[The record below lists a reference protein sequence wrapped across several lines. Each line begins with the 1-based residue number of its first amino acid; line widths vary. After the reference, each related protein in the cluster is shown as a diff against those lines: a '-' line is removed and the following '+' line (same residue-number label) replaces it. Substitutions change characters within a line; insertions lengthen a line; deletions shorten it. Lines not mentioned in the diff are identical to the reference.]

1 MIKIER
7 NPDGS
12 IKAAYS
18 VYPDGTMK
26 MSSDPTPIPVLGSM
40 PQATK
45 PSLNAIVSSIMQEN
59 LKDLTDP
66 ITGKLGKRTF
76 AEFKDLIKLNKEN
89 FLRDEGKFADER
101 GGGLKS
107 FNKYL
112 DQLQSGEIDKLSPEE
127 AKYIDDLKNNRIN
140 L

>member
-18 VYPDGTMK
+18 VDASGMRLYG
-26 MSSDPTPIPVLGSM
+26 SDPTPIPVLGSM
-40 PQATK
+40 PRATQ
-45 PSLNAIVSSIMQEN
+45 PSLDSIISSLMQEN
-59 LKDLTDP
+59 FKDLRDP
-66 ITGKLGKRTF
+66 ITGKLGQRTF
-76 AEFKDLIKLNKEN
+76 GEFKDLIKLNKKN

-112 DQLQSGEIDKLSPEE
+112 DQLQSGKVDKLSLEE
-127 AKYIDDLKNNRIN
+127 AKFIDDLKNNKIN

>member
-18 VYPDGTMK
+18 VDASGMRLYG
-26 MSSDPTPIPVLGSM
+26 SDPTPIPVLGSM

-45 PSLNAIVSSIMQEN
+45 PSLDAILGSLMQEN
-59 LKDLTDP
+59 FKDLRDP

-76 AEFKDLIKLNKEN
+76 EDFKDLIKLNKTN

-107 FNKYL
+107 FNKYI

-127 AKYIDDLKNNRIN
+127 AKYIDDLKNNKIN

>member
-1 MIKIER
+1 MIKVER

-18 VYPDGTMK
+18 VDASGMRLYG
-26 MSSDPTPIPVLGSM
+26 SDPTPIPVLGSM
-40 PQATK
+40 PQATQ
-45 PSLNAIVSSIMQEN
+45 PSLDSILGN
-59 LKDLTDP
+59 VKVDP
-66 ITGKLGKRTF
+66 ITGKSGRRTF
-76 AEFKDLIKLNKEN
+76 GEFKDLIKLNKKN

-112 DQLQSGEIDKLSPEE
+112 DQLQSGEIDKLSSEE